1 MIKYDSYQN
10 SGIEWIGEIP
20 SHWKKIP
27 LGKVGVFYGGLTGKK
42 GEDFTYENSPL
53 NRPFIPFTN
62 ISNNTYILKDNFQ
75 EVIIKE
81 NEKQNKVK
89 QFDLL
94 FLMSSED
101 FDDLGKSSIFIED
114 LKELYLNSFCKGF
127 RIKHSDVYPMFLNYQ
142 LLGNVHRKLIS
153 VEGNGFTRINL
164 RQDRLK
170 SIPVFI
176 PSIKE
181 QKQIVSFLDKKN
193 ILINSI
199 IEKIQI
205 KIRLL
210 KEKKLKLIEN
220 ILLDSGTKRIQ
231 LKHIVNLVKRPVKRE
246 NNKDYT
252 KIGMY
257 NWGRGVFK
265 YPSEKGSDLGDS
277 SFNFLKEGDLLLSG
291 QFSWEGSVSIVEK
304 KYNECISSHRFH
316 ILNAKK
322 NNLLLEYLWSY
333 FTSQEGHFLLNENSP
348 GSAGRN
354 RPLNINNL
362 LKEKIPLPK
371 MELQIEI
378 QKLVKETDIFENY
391 AKSKIKLLK
400 EYQKSIISSAVT
412 GKVKI
417 LENII

>member
-164 RQDRLK
+164 RQDRLN

-193 ILINSI
+193 IIINSI

-322 NNLLLEYLWSY
+322 ITFYLNICGLILLLKK
-333 FTSQEGHFLLNENSP
+333 G
-348 GSAGRN
+348 
-354 RPLNINNL
+354 
-362 LKEKIPLPK
+362 
-371 MELQIEI
+371 
-378 QKLVKETDIFENY
+378 
-391 AKSKIKLLK
+391 
-400 EYQKSIISSAVT
+400 ISF
-412 GKVKI
+412 
-417 LENII
+417 

>member
-1 MIKYDSYQN
+1 
-10 SGIEWIGEIP
+10 
-20 SHWKKIP
+20 
-27 LGKVGVFYGGLTGKK
+27 
-42 GEDFTYENSPL
+42 
-53 NRPFIPFTN
+53 
-62 ISNNTYILKDNFQ
+62 
-75 EVIIKE
+75 
-81 NEKQNKVK
+81 
-89 QFDLL
+89 
-94 FLMSSED
+94 
-101 FDDLGKSSIFIED
+101 
-114 LKELYLNSFCKGF
+114 
-127 RIKHSDVYPMFLNYQ
+127 MFLNYQ

-277 SFNFLKEGDLLLSG
+277 SFNFLKEGDL
-291 QFSWEGSVSIVEK
+291 
-304 KYNECISSHRFH
+304 Y
-316 ILNAKK
+316 
-322 NNLLLEYLWSY
+322 
-333 FTSQEGHFLLNENSP
+333 
-348 GSAGRN
+348 
-354 RPLNINNL
+354 
-362 LKEKIPLPK
+362 
-371 MELQIEI
+371 
-378 QKLVKETDIFENY
+378 
-391 AKSKIKLLK
+391 
-400 EYQKSIISSAVT
+400 
-412 GKVKI
+412 
-417 LENII
+417 